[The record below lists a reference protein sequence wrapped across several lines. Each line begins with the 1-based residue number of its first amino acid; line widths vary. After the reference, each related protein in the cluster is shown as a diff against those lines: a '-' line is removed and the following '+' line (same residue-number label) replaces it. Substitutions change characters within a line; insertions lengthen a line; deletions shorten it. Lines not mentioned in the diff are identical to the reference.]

1 MGGGRGR
8 GRGLEV
14 SCVIEVSYAVGLVM
28 LLISFNRWFVEQSGW
43 NSLTSLSKR

>member
-1 MGGGRGR
+1 MGGGR

-14 SCVIEVSYAVGLVM
+14 SCVIDVAFAVGLVM

>member
-1 MGGGRGR
+1 MQRGGR

-28 LLISFNRWFVEQSGW
+28 VPISFNRWFVEQNGW